1 MKVKSESEVAQ
12 SCPTVSNP
20 MDCGPPGSSTH
31 GIFQARVLEWG
42 AIAFSEDP
50 TNRKVLQKKK
60 KIIIFPG
67 APSKEHRPRLWPSE
81 NCVRSLTCRSLGEH
95 LSMACGE
102 GSPRKVLIGLFLLGT
117 SLVVQWLRLH
127 APSAGGLGSIPGQ
140 GTRSHVLQVLVSCC
154 NQDPAQ
160 SNK

>member
-1 MKVKSESEVAQ
+1 MKLLSRVRLLATPWTAAHQ
-12 SCPTVSNP
+12 APLP
-20 MDCGPPGSSTH
+20 MGFSRQEYWSGVPLPSPKIPQT
-31 GIFQARVLEWG
+31 ARYC
-42 AIAFSEDP
+42 
-50 TNRKVLQKKK
+50 KKK

-67 APSKEHRPRLWPSE
+67 APRKEHRPRLWPSE